1 MQPTDPH
8 SALDAPTGNALFQH
22 WLSACGADP
31 WAPLS
36 EAAATPYRFIW
47 GAWLKLL
54 AASGNVDGVVEGAD
68 HADTTAKVDQRQ
80 PWQQAESVQVLQ
92 FLNQATRS
100 QKQLDLPS
108 DITRRRYWR
117 VLERIYDHALLHG
130 WVLRTPL
137 EGVSELDRPPSEDP
151 QGAILSPR
159 MWRALQRQIPA
170 ATDLISARDRAV
182 LLVLMHLG
190 LSSEEVRALVL
201 DDLLWKTS
209 PATPNQAASATE
221 IDHSTAAADHSTA
234 AADHSTAA
242 ADQDNADADV
252 GAGAG
257 AAVEVAQPPRR
268 IHSLRITGLRAM
280 QSRTLE
286 VPPPLAEAL
295 HIWLGYRA
303 GYAPMAQQP
312 ALFCSRKAP
321 ELSTHTVL
329 HLVSKTLKA
338 ASARKPQELPP
349 RMGPQVI
356 RNTVIVQ
363 WLQSGLPQAEVLQR
377 AGLKT
382 PHALGHLQQFVDRV

>member
-1 MQPTDPH
+1 MPPTDHDP
-8 SALDAPTGNALFQH
+8 ALDAPTGDALFQH

-54 AASGNVDGVVEGAD
+54 AASGDVGNP
-68 HADTTAKVDQRQ
+68 DTMAAANQRQ
-80 PWQQAESVQVLQ
+80 PWQQAQAVQVLQ

-130 WVLRTPL
+130 WVARSPL

-201 DDLLWKTS
+201 DDVLWEEP
-209 PATPNQAASATE
+209 PATGQ
-221 IDHSTAAADHSTA
+221 TAAPAD
-234 AADHSTAA
+234 
-242 ADQDNADADV
+242 
-252 GAGAG
+252 
-257 AAVEVAQPPRR
+257 P
-268 IHSLRITGLRAM
+268 
-280 QSRTLE
+280 
-286 VPPPLAEAL
+286 
-295 HIWLGYRA
+295 
-303 GYAPMAQQP
+303 
-312 ALFCSRKAP
+312 
-321 ELSTHTVL
+321 
-329 HLVSKTLKA
+329 
-338 ASARKPQELPP
+338 
-349 RMGPQVI
+349 
-356 RNTVIVQ
+356 
-363 WLQSGLPQAEVLQR
+363 
-377 AGLKT
+377 
-382 PHALGHLQQFVDRV
+382 

>member
-1 MQPTDPH
+1 MQPSDF
-8 SALDAPTGNALFQH
+8 SRAFDAPTGDALFQH
-22 WLSACGADP
+22 WLSACSADP

-36 EAAATPYRFIW
+36 ETAATPYRFIW

-54 AASGNVDGVVEGAD
+54 AASAVATRPVEGK
-68 HADTTAKVDQRQ
+68 TLQ
-80 PWQQAESVQVLQ
+80 PWQQAQAVQILQ
-92 FLNQATRS
+92 FLNQSTRS

-130 WVLRTPL
+130 WVNHNPL
-137 EGVSELDRPPSEDP
+137 DAVSELDRPPSEDP

-159 MWRALQRQIPA
+159 TWRALLRQIPA

-182 LLVLMHLG
+182 LLVLVHLG

-201 DDLLWKTS
+201 EDLLWEE
-209 PATPNQAASATE
+209 ASAK
-221 IDHSTAAADHSTA
+221 
-234 AADHSTAA
+234 
-242 ADQDNADADV
+242 
-252 GAGAG
+252 AGATLAQPANHADKG
-257 AAVEVAQPPRR
+257 AAKASSAR
-268 IHSLRITGLRAM
+268 IHGLRITGLRAM

-286 VPPPLAEAL
+286 VPPQLDEAL
-295 HIWLGYRA
+295 RVWLGYRA

-312 ALFCSRKAP
+312 ALFCTRKAP
-321 ELSTHTVL
+321 ALSTHTVL

-338 ASARKPQELPP
+338 ASASSSQELPP

-363 WLQSGLPQAEVLQR
+363 WLQSGLPQVEVLQR

-382 PHALGHLQQFVDRV
+382 PHALGHLQQFVNVE

>member
-8 SALDAPTGNALFQH
+8 PALDAPTGDALFQH

-47 GAWLKLL
+47 SAWLKLL

-68 HADTTAKVDQRQ
+68 HADTTAKVGRRQ
-80 PWQQAESVQVLQ
+80 PWQHAESVQVLQ

-159 MWRALQRQIPA
+159 MWRELQRQIPA

-201 DDLLWKTS
+201 DDLLWETS
-209 PATPNQAASATE
+209 PTSPTSSTEAASATD
-221 IDHSTAAADHSTA
+221 IDHSTAAAG
-234 AADHSTAA
+234 
-242 ADQDNADADV
+242 QDNADA
-252 GAGAG
+252 GTGTG
-257 AAVEVAQPPRR
+257 TAVEALPARR

-295 HIWLGYRA
+295 HVWLCYRA

-338 ASARKPQELPP
+338 ASTRKPQELPP

-382 PHALGHLQQFVDRV
+382 PHALGHLQQFVDSE

>member
-1 MQPTDPH
+1 MPPTDRDP
-8 SALDAPTGNALFQH
+8 ALDAPTGDALFQH

-54 AASGNVDGVVEGAD
+54 AASSDTDGAGRAD
-68 HADTTAKVDQRQ
+68 AVKVTDQRQ
-80 PWQQAESVQVLQ
+80 PWQQAQAVQVLQ

-130 WVLRTPL
+130 WVARSPL

-190 LSSEEVRALVL
+190 LSSEEVRALML
-201 DDLLWKTS
+201 DDVLWEEPPAAGQTAAPTEP
-209 PATPNQAASATE
+209 PATDPTATGTDSE
-221 IDHSTAAADHSTA
+221 IAPATALPA
-234 AADHSTAA
+234 
-242 ADQDNADADV
+242 
-252 GAGAG
+252 
-257 AAVEVAQPPRR
+257 RR
-268 IHSLRITGLRAM
+268 IHSLRITGVRAM

-295 HIWLGYRA
+295 RTWLGYRA

-312 ALFCSRKAP
+312 ALFCTRKAP

-338 ASARKPQELPP
+338 ASARRPQELPP

-382 PHALGHLQQFVDRV
+382 PHALGHLQQFVDG

>member
-1 MQPTDPH
+1 MQPRKFP
-8 SALDAPTGNALFQH
+8 SAFDAPTGDALFQH
-22 WLSACGADP
+22 WLSACSADP

-36 EAAATPYRFIW
+36 ETAATPYRFIW

-54 AASGNVDGVVEGAD
+54 AASAASIQPTGGN
-68 HADTTAKVDQRQ
+68 TLQ
-80 PWQQAESVQVLQ
+80 PWQQAQAVQVLQ
-92 FLNQATRS
+92 FLNQSTRS

-130 WVLRTPL
+130 WVAHNPL
-137 EGVSELDRPPSEDP
+137 DAVSELERPPSEDP

-159 MWRALQRQIPA
+159 TWHALLRQIPA

-182 LLVLMHLG
+182 LLVLVHLG
-190 LSSEEVRALVL
+190 ISSEEVRALVL
-201 DDLLWKTS
+201 EDVLWAEASANTGVALTH
-209 PATPNQAASATE
+209 PASQVDKEAASTPSA
-221 IDHSTAAADHSTA
+221 
-234 AADHSTAA
+234 
-242 ADQDNADADV
+242 
-252 GAGAG
+252 
-257 AAVEVAQPPRR
+257 R
-268 IHSLRITGLRAM
+268 IHGLRITGLRAM

-286 VPPPLAEAL
+286 VPPQLDEAL
-295 HIWLGYRA
+295 RAWLGYRA

-312 ALFCSRKAP
+312 ALFCTRKAP
-321 ELSTHTVL
+321 GLSTHTVL

-338 ASARKPQELPP
+338 ASTRSSQDPPP

-363 WLQSGLPQAEVLQR
+363 WLQSGLPRAEVLQR

-382 PHALGHLQQFVDRV
+382 PHALGHLQQFVDLE

>member
-1 MQPTDPH
+1 MQPTDPLP
-8 SALDAPTGNALFQH
+8 ALDAPTGDALFQH

-54 AASGNVDGVVEGAD
+54 AASGDGEGAA
-68 HADTTAKVDQRQ
+68 HADADTMAEANQRH

-130 WVLRTPL
+130 WVARSPL
-137 EGVSELDRPPSEDP
+137 DGVSELDRPPSEDP

-201 DDLLWKTS
+201 DDLLWETS
-209 PATPNQAASATE
+209 PASSTETASATE
-221 IDHSTAAADHSTA
+221 M
-234 AADHSTAA
+234 DHSTAA
-242 ADQDNADADV
+242 ADQDNADAD
-252 GAGAG
+252 AGT
-257 AAVEVAQPPRR
+257 AVHALPARR
-268 IHSLRITGLRAM
+268 IHSLRITGERAM
-280 QSRTLE
+280 QSRTLA

-295 HIWLGYRA
+295 QIWLGYRA

-363 WLQSGLPQAEVLQR
+363 WLQSGLPQAEVLLR

-382 PHALGHLQQFVDRV
+382 PHALGHLQQFVDGE

>member
-1 MQPTDPH
+1 MQPSKFP
-8 SALDAPTGNALFQH
+8 SAFDAPTGDALFQH
-22 WLSACGADP
+22 WLSACSTDP

-54 AASGNVDGVVEGAD
+54 AAS
-68 HADTTAKVDQRQ
+68 ADTTQPTEGNRLQ
-80 PWQQAESVQVLQ
+80 PWQQAQAVQVLQ

-117 VLERIYDHALLHG
+117 VLQRIYDHALLHD
-130 WVLRTPL
+130 WVAHNPL
-137 EGVSELDRPPSEDP
+137 DAVSELERPPSEDP

-159 MWRALQRQIPA
+159 TWRALLHEIPA

-182 LLVLMHLG
+182 LLVLVHLG

-201 DDLLWKTS
+201 EDVLWEEV
-209 PATPNQAASATE
+209 SAKMG
-221 IDHSTAAADHSTA
+221 SALVPLGSYP
-234 AADHSTAA
+234 
-242 ADQDNADADV
+242 DN
-252 GAGAG
+252 G
-257 AAVEVAQPPRR
+257 AAKASSAR
-268 IHSLRITGLRAM
+268 IHSLRITGLRTM

-286 VPPPLAEAL
+286 VPPQLDEAL
-295 HIWLGYRA
+295 RVWLGYRA

-312 ALFCSRKAP
+312 ALFCTRKAP

-338 ASARKPQELPP
+338 ASARSPQEQPP

-363 WLQSGLPQAEVLQR
+363 WLQSGLPRAEVLQR

-382 PHALGHLQQFVDRV
+382 PHALGHLHQFVDLG

>member
-1 MQPTDPH
+1 MQPTDTHP
-8 SALDAPTGNALFQH
+8 ALDAPTGDALFQH

-54 AASGNVDGVVEGAD
+54 AASGNVEGAD

-201 DDLLWKTS
+201 DDLLWETS

-221 IDHSTAAADHSTA
+221 IDHSTAAADQNH
-234 AADHSTAA
+234 
-242 ADQDNADADV
+242 
-252 GAGAG
+252 AGAG
-257 AAVEVAQPPRR
+257 AAVEAQPARR

-295 HIWLGYRA
+295 HVWLGYRA
-303 GYAPMAQQP
+303 GYAPMAHQT

-338 ASARKPQELPP
+338 ASTRKPQELPP

-382 PHALGHLQQFVDRV
+382 PHALGHLQHFVDSE

>member
-1 MQPTDPH
+1 MQPTDPLP
-8 SALDAPTGNALFQH
+8 ALDAPTGDALFQH

-54 AASGNVDGVVEGAD
+54 AASGDGDGVVESAG
-68 HADTTAKVDQRQ
+68 HADTMAETGQRH

-130 WVLRTPL
+130 WVARSPL
-137 EGVSELDRPPSEDP
+137 DGVSELDRPPSEDP

-201 DDLLWKTS
+201 DDLQWETS
-209 PATPNQAASATE
+209 PASSTEAASATE
-221 IDHSTAAADHSTA
+221 RDHSTAP
-234 AADHSTAA
+234 
-242 ADQDNADADV
+242 ADQDNA
-252 GAGAG
+252 GTG
-257 AAVEVAQPPRR
+257 AAVDVPTARR
-268 IHSLRITGLRAM
+268 IHSLRITGERAM
-280 QSRTLE
+280 QARTLE

-295 HIWLGYRA
+295 QIWLGYRA

-349 RMGPQVI
+349 RMSPQVI

-382 PHALGHLQQFVDRV
+382 PHALGHVQQFVDSE

>member
-1 MQPTDPH
+1 MQPTDTHP
-8 SALDAPTGNALFQH
+8 ALDAPTGDALFQH

-31 WAPLS
+31 GAPLS

-201 DDLLWKTS
+201 DDLLWETS
-209 PATPNQAASATE
+209 PVHAASAAE
-221 IDHSTAAADHSTA
+221 IDHSTAAADQ
-234 AADHSTAA
+234 DH
-242 ADQDNADADV
+242 
-252 GAGAG
+252 AG
-257 AAVEVAQPPRR
+257 AAVDALPARR

-295 HIWLGYRA
+295 HVWLGYRA
-303 GYAPMAQQP
+303 GYAPMTQQP

-382 PHALGHLQQFVDRV
+382 PHALGHLQQFVDSE